1 MIKLFTCLIF
11 SLALN
16 STTTALV
23 RRWYTWMHPYTHT
36 YIHYVITHTYMHT
49 YTHIHI
55 YTNANIR
62 SCNIIHVYIHI
73 HRSQGSSVSIVS
85 DYGLDDRAIRVR
97 SPAGAEDFSSS
108 LYVQIGSGAH
118 AASCPL
124 GTGVLSPG
132 CKARP
137 GRDADHSPPSSAEVM
152 NELELYFLSPKAP
165 PWRIVGLLYLH
176 IHRPTYIQM
185 YIYIAAYVRTHIQ
198 TYIFYMHTYT
208 HTRTFI

>member
-1 MIKLFTCLIF
+1 MDWTIG
-11 SLALN
+11 
-16 STTTALV
+16 
-23 RRWYTWMHPYTHT
+23 
-36 YIHYVITHTYMHT
+36 
-49 YTHIHI
+49 
-55 YTNANIR
+55 R
-62 SCNIIHVYIHI
+62 SGFDP
-73 HRSQGSSVSIVS
+73 RQG
-85 DYGLDDRAIRVR
+85 R
-97 SPAGAEDFSSS
+97 EDFSSI